1 MKSRLGV
8 FLLGLLIFLLGG
20 VAGAVS
26 HFLYQ
31 EHLKAAFYKA
41 VQQPPDIVGG
51 MARELKLDPGQ
62 KESLRL
68 IFEESR
74 KRYMNLAQQF
84 WPQYETIRVETDQQI
99 KNILRDDQK
108 ARFEDFLKK
117 VQVPPPKSPGAQKQ
131 KKAVQNSSSQK

>member
-117 VQVPPPKSPGAQKQ
+117 VQVPPPKAPGAQKQ